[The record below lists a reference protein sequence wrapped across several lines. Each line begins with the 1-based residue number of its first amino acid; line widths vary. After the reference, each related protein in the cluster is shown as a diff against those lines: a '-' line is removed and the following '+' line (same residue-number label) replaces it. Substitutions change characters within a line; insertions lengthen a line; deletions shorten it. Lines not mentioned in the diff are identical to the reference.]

1 MTRLN
6 DLPYSHEI
14 RLLGA
19 IYFNFSILYIIFK
32 DYNSKQMSK
41 MTHLEIFHYEVWNK
55 GECQKTKEPKI
66 ILFNY
71 KERNPLT
78 KEALT
83 IVIP

>member
-1 MTRLN
+1 
-6 DLPYSHEI
+6 
-14 RLLGA
+14 
-19 IYFNFSILYIIFK
+19 
-32 DYNSKQMSK
+32 MSK